1 MTDAHTLELRLVR
14 AELAEV
20 RELQTDLVR
29 RLLEREDRRTGI
41 VLLPLAAELVGL
53 RDFDA
58 GMLATVAYND
68 RTPIGQA
75 LTEIIGDYTDG
86 DGGFRGLAHLLKRL
100 QGAHLAGCKLMP
112 RGEGRGGLRWRIVQV
127 SSE

>member
-1 MTDAHTLELRLVR
+1 MNDAALLELRLLREAV
-14 AELAEV
+14 AVLADEQ
-20 RELQTDLVR
+20 RHLQR
-29 RLLEREDRRTGI
+29 RLLERDDRRTGI

-100 QGAHLAGCKLMP
+100 QGVHLAGCKLMP
-112 RGEGRGGLRWRIVQV
+112 RGEGRGGLRWRVVQV
-127 SSE
+127 SGE